1 MAHLFNPARAALR
14 SSVRGSIQ
22 SSVRHASTQAGG
34 AAKAPFLAS
43 RSAAY
48 GSTALAVGTMAWYA
62 QMYGNGLPFVQEASA
77 NMIDEGLHPAHYPWS
92 HNGSFETFD
101 HASIRRGYQVYREV
115 CAACHSLDRIAW
127 RNLVGV
133 SHTVDEAKEMA
144 EEVEYEDGPNDEGE
158 MFQRPG
164 KLADHLPAPYPNAE
178 AARAAN
184 NGGLPPDLS
193 LITKARHGG
202 GDYIFALLTGYTDPP
217 AGYEVPEGL
226 NFNPYSLDNIE
237 KITKLDTLR
246 RAWLDENR
254 SVKPPEL
261 PLSIRLQKLWSERG
275 DFSRFKASSLLQ
287 DENNVAK
294 DENAEDTAV
303 EEDLGANLADLE
315 GATSD
320 VVGQKKD
327 GESDK
332 ETTLNTKNGDVMSI
346 QDMIQVRKDMLD
358 KLGLAHNSLYFSHA
372 LVSLLVN
379 STKPGNEA
387 PSMAGSNGPGSI
399 TRAGS
404 AAASNR
410 LGADLLGG
418 AASSRSVTG
427 GTQAMGSSTALETE
441 LGIEPYVF
449 GASRLEAL
457 RRDVEHSAEDDDE
470 DENMDEDDDNEEVE
484 KERLRVEKQI
494 AKLLDEEVRRAC

>member
-34 AAKAPFLAS
+34 AAKAPFFAS
-43 RSAAY
+43 RTAAY

-133 SHTVDEAKEMA
+133 SHTVDEAKAMA

-164 KLADHLPAPYPNAE
+164 KLADHLPAPYPNSE

-226 NFNPYSLDNIE
+226 NFNPYFPGT
-237 KITKLDTLR
+237 KIAMARVLYDGLVEYPDGTPATTSQMAKDVVTFLSWASEPEHDQRKKMGVQALAIISTLFAMSIWVKR
-246 RAWLDENR
+246 FKWS
-254 SVKPPEL
+254 SVKSRKLIYNPP
-261 PLSIRLQKLWSERG
+261 
-275 DFSRFKASSLLQ
+275 
-287 DENNVAK
+287 V
-294 DENAEDTAV
+294 T
-303 EEDLGANLADLE
+303 
-315 GATSD
+315 
-320 VVGQKKD
+320 
-327 GESDK
+327 
-332 ETTLNTKNGDVMSI
+332 
-346 QDMIQVRKDMLD
+346 
-358 KLGLAHNSLYFSHA
+358 HN
-372 LVSLLVN
+372 
-379 STKPGNEA
+379 
-387 PSMAGSNGPGSI
+387 
-399 TRAGS
+399 
-404 AAASNR
+404 
-410 LGADLLGG
+410 
-418 AASSRSVTG
+418 
-427 GTQAMGSSTALETE
+427 
-441 LGIEPYVF
+441 
-449 GASRLEAL
+449 
-457 RRDVEHSAEDDDE
+457 
-470 DENMDEDDDNEEVE
+470 
-484 KERLRVEKQI
+484 
-494 AKLLDEEVRRAC
+494 